1 MKNTLF
7 CTLLLLFSISFAQEW
22 NTEEILDHSGIGSS
36 CDLEIDA
43 AGQLHLC
50 FQYKSNILPGSNL
63 YYALKADA
71 TSDWEITEVDVDN
84 YNFLG
89 DDCDMDLDSDENPRI
104 SYLYEVDYEYTP
116 YVKYA
121 AFNGA
126 SWLKEQ
132 ITSYPQSAGPGTA
145 IVIDN
150 SDNPHIFYPKY
161 EALEYQTHDGT
172 DGWATE
178 VLDTGY
184 MFKSV
189 AAEKD
194 PTGNIGI
201 AYFYLPSSTG
211 SIDLKYAYNDGTSW
225 SVETA
230 FNDNSCV
237 SIWQLDMAYDQF
249 GQPHIVYV
257 ATALTDDNSQLHH
270 TWFDGS
276 NWNTDNL
283 GFVATG
289 NYTFP
294 SIAIDNNDAV
304 HIAYG
309 LRPTNSGAAVFHHV
323 SDESDTWVDVIISD
337 EVNCWD
343 TTIEIDPDNQ
353 PHIVFYNYSGG
364 ITTHTWRTD
373 SSGIEESFSSPG
385 LLQLSEPIP
394 NPSYG
399 FASIGYSITYPGNAS
414 LELFDITGRLV
425 NTLEDS
431 FHQPGNYESE
441 VSNLTPGIYLFR
453 FSAEDTVETKKLVV
467 L

>member
-1 MKNTLF
+1 MRNSIF
-7 CTLLLLFSISFAQEW
+7 CTILLLFSISFAQEW
-22 NTEEILDHSGIGSS
+22 NTEEILDHSGTGSS
-36 CDLEIDA
+36 TDLEIDE
-43 AGQLHLC
+43 AGQLHVC

-71 TSDWEITEVDVDN
+71 TSDWDIIGVDVDD

-89 DDCDMDLDSDENPRI
+89 DYCSMDFDTNDNPRI
-104 SYLYEVDYEYTP
+104 SYIYEIDYEYTP

-121 AFNGA
+121 AFNGTA
-126 SWLKEQ
+126 WVKEQ
-132 ITSYPQSAGPGTA
+132 ITNYPNSAGPGTA
-145 IVIDN
+145 IVIDD
-150 SDNPHIFYPKY
+150 SDNPHIFYPTY
-161 EALEYQTHDGT
+161 EALEYQTYDGT
-172 DGWATE
+172 DGWTTE

-194 PTGNIGI
+194 LTGNIGV
-201 AYFYLPSSTG
+201 AYFYVNSSAG
-211 SIDLKYAYNDGTSW
+211 PIDLKYAYNDGTSW

-237 SIWQLDMAYDQF
+237 SIWQLDMAYDQLD
-249 GQPHIVYV
+249 QPHIVYV

-283 GFVATG
+283 GFLATG

-309 LRPTNSGAAVFHHV
+309 LRPTNSGAAVFHHI
-323 SDESDTWVDVIISD
+323 SDESDTWVDMIISD
-337 EVNCWD
+337 DVNCWD
-343 TTIEIDPDNQ
+343 TSIEIDPDNQ
-353 PHIVFYNYSGG
+353 PHVVYYNYSGG
-364 ITTHTWRTD
+364 ITTHAWRTD
-373 SSGIEESFSSPG
+373 SSGFEESFSSPA
-385 LLQLSEPIP
+385 LLQLSEPVP
-394 NPSYG
+394 NPCDG
-399 FASIGYSITYPGNAS
+399 FASVCYSIASAGNAS

-425 NTLEDS
+425 NTLANS
-431 FHQPGNYESE
+431 FHQQGNYESE

-453 FSAEDTVETKKLVV
+453 FTNDAICQTRKLIV

>member
-1 MKNTLF
+1 M
-7 CTLLLLFSISFAQEW
+7 SFAQEW
-22 NTEEILDHSGIGSS
+22 HTEEILDHSGLGSS
-36 CDLEIDA
+36 SDLEIDE
-43 AGQLHLC
+43 AGQLHVC

-71 TSDWEITEVDVDN
+71 TSDWDIIGVDVDD

-89 DDCDMDLDSDENPRI
+89 DDCAMDLDTNDNPRI
-104 SYLYEVDYEYTP
+104 SYIYEVDYEYTP

-121 AFNGA
+121 AFNGT
-126 SWLKEQ
+126 SWEKEQ
-132 ITSYPQSAGPGTA
+132 LTSYPHPAGPGTA

-178 VLDTGY
+178 ILDTGY

-189 AAEKD
+189 AAEID

-201 AYFYLPSSTG
+201 AYFYLPYSTG
-211 SIDLKYAYNDGTSW
+211 PTDLKYAYNDGTSW

-237 SIWQLDMAYDQF
+237 YIWQLDMAYDQL

-309 LRPTNSGAAVFHHV
+309 LRPTNAGDAVFHHI

-337 EVNCWD
+337 EVNCWN

-353 PHIVFYNYSGG
+353 PHIVYYNYSGG
-364 ITTHTWRTD
+364 ITTHAWRTNE
-373 SSGIEESFSSPG
+373 SG
-385 LLQLSEPIP
+385 LSEGSCGLSGNSLQSPVP
-394 NPSYG
+394 NPSSG
-399 FASIGYSITYPGNAS
+399 FSSIQFSLNAGGS
-414 LELFDITGRLV
+414 VKLELYDISGRLV
-425 NTLEDS
+425 NVLAEG
-431 FHQPGNYESE
+431 FHQAGLHEIKVSDLSPG
-441 VSNLTPGIYLFR
+441 VYLFR
-453 FSAEDTVETKKLVV
+453 FSTEDTVETKKLVV

>member
-1 MKNTLF
+1 MKNAIF
-7 CTLLLLFSISFAQEW
+7 YTLLILFSISFAQEW
-22 NTEEILDHSGIGSS
+22 HSEEILDHSGIGSD
-36 CDLEIDA
+36 CDLEIDQ
-43 AGQLHLC
+43 AGQLHVC
-50 FQYKSNILPGSNL
+50 FQYKHNTLPGSDL
-63 YYALKADA
+63 YYAIKS
-71 TSDWEITEVDVDN
+71 TSTSNWDITEVDVYD
-84 YNFLG
+84 YDFLG
-89 DDCDMDLDSDENPRI
+89 DDCDMDLDSNENPRI
-104 SYLYEVDYEYTP
+104 SYLYEIDYQYIP

-121 AFNGA
+121 AFNG
-126 SWLKEQ
+126 STWEKEQ
-132 ITSYPQSAGPGTA
+132 ITSSPQWAGPGTA
-145 IVIDN
+145 IIIDN
-150 SDNPHIFYPKY
+150 SDNPHVFYPKY
-161 EALEYQTHDGT
+161 EALEYQTNDGT
-172 DGWATE
+172 DGWTTQ

-201 AYFYLPSSTG
+201 AYFYLPSSAG

-230 FNDNSCV
+230 FNENSCV
-237 SIWQLDMAYDQF
+237 STWQLDMAFDQL

-283 GFVATG
+283 GFVSTG

-294 SIAIDNNDAV
+294 SIAIDNDDAV

-309 LRPTNSGAAVFHHV
+309 LRPTNAGEAVLHHV

-337 EVNCWD
+337 EVNCWN

-353 PHIVFYNYSGG
+353 PHIVYYNYSGG
-364 ITTHTWRTD
+364 ITTHAWRTN
-373 SSGIEESFSSPG
+373 SSGIEESFSAPG
-385 LLQLSEPIP
+385 LIQLSQPVP
-394 NPSYG
+394 NPSNG
-399 FASIGYSITYPGNAS
+399 FASIGYSVTTAGNAS
-414 LELFDITGRLV
+414 LKLFDITGRLV
-425 NTLEDS
+425 DTLENS

-441 VSNLTPGIYLFR
+441 VNDLSPGVYLFR
-453 FSAEDTVETKKLVV
+453 FSAVGTVETQKLIV